1 MTAYTYTTG
10 EYRGAKIL
18 GIWETSNGGFFSTNF
33 TVNGVLDQIC
43 SMHGWYGIPVGR
55 HKQQV

>member
-1 MTAYTYTTG
+1 G
-10 EYRGAKIL
+10 EYRGL
-18 GIWETSNGGFFSTNF
+18 GIWEASTVALFFFFQTNF

-43 SMHGWYGIPVGR
+43 SMHGMGIPVGR